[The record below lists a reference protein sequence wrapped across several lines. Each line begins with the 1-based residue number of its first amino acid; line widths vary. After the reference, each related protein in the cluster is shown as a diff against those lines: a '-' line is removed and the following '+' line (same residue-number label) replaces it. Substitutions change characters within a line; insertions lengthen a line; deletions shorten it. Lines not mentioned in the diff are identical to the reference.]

1 MKDWAKGPYYGPRF
15 VQLRAIICPPCP
27 LPDAKVPGTL
37 FYVYTNVI
45 ICHHPRRFCKQSHQG
60 YIPGH
65 GKLLILCIML
75 SLHGLYEE

>member
-1 MKDWAKGPYYGPRF
+1 MKDWAKGLYYGPRF
-15 VQLRAIICPPCP
+15 VQLRAIICPPSP
-27 LPDAKVPGTL
+27 LPDAKAPGTL

-45 ICHHPRRFCKQSHQG
+45 ICHHARRFCKQSQQG

-75 SLHGLYEE
+75 GLHGLYEE